1 MDFSKILARLRKES
15 KRTQSEVADYI
26 NRYSDKK
33 YSFKMVSHWEKG
45 NSAPPL
51 EQFLLLCELYGVKDI
66 QGTFR
71 GIDSDYRGL
80 AKLNGLGKS
89 RAEEYIAMLLG
100 NPMFVEE
107 QEVEYKVT
115 PRRSIR
121 LYDIPVAA
129 GLGIFLDSDS
139 FEEIEDDDTVPEDA
153 DFAVKVS
160 GDSMTPRFADG
171 QVIFIK
177 EQETLEAGEI
187 GIFGLNGDAY
197 VKKLGHGELLSLNTR
212 YAPIPIREYD
222 SFHVF
227 GKVVG

>member
-1 MDFSKILARLRKES
+1 MDYSKVLARLRKEN
-15 KRTQSEVADYI
+15 KRTQAEVADYI

-51 EQFLLLCELYGVKDI
+51 EQFLLLCELYGVRDI
-66 QGTFR
+66 QSTFR
-71 GIDSDYRGL
+71 GVDTDFRNLS
-80 AKLNGLGKS
+80 KLNSLGKS
-89 RAEEYIAMLLG
+89 RVEEYIALLRG
-100 NPMFVEE
+100 NPLFSETDSEITTV
-107 QEVEYKVT
+107 K
-115 PRRSIR
+115 PRLIR

-129 GLGIFLDSDS
+129 GAGVFLDSDS
-139 FEEIEDDDTVPEDA
+139 FEEIEADGTVPEDA

-177 EQETLEAGEI
+177 EQETLETGEI

-197 VKKLGHGELLSLNTR
+197 VKKLGNGELLSLNAR

>member
-1 MDFSKILARLRKES
+1 MSYANILKRLRQRKGY
-15 KRTQSEVADYI
+15 TQEQVA
-26 NRYSDKK
+26 K
-33 YSFKMVSHWEKG
+33 YLSRHSAKAFTLKAVSHWESG
-45 NSAPPL
+45 TRMPAV
-51 EQFLLLCELYGVKDI
+51 EQFLLLCELYDVADI

-71 GIDSDYRGL
+71 GAGYRKL
-80 AKLNGLGKS
+80 SKLNELG
-89 RAEEYIAMLLG
+89 RNRVEEYISLLSG
-100 NPMFVEE
+100 DPLFSEAERENEHATV
-107 QEVEYKVT
+107 K
-115 PRRSIR
+115 PRLIR
-121 LYDIPVAA
+121 LYDVPVAA
-129 GLGIFLDSDS
+129 GAGVFLDSDS
-139 FEEIEDDDTVPEDA
+139 FEEIEADGTVPEGA

-177 EQETLEAGEI
+177 EQETLETGEI

-197 VKKLGHGELLSLNTR
+197 VKKLGRGELLSLNAR